1 MIRVN
6 NKADEQIWIERAS
19 RGDVEAFGYLYELH
33 VDRIYRFALF
43 RMGNHTDA
51 EDVTEQV
58 FVKMI
63 ERISSFDWKGT
74 GSFMA
79 WLYRIAY
86 NQVIDAA
93 RFTKRHPEAGIE
105 VLYNHIAEDG
115 SDPQIYTEQQDFMNQ
130 VNDCMK
136 ELTELQRQ
144 VILLK
149 YGGGLSNAEV
159 AEVLDRTPGTIAT
172 VQHQTLRK
180 LRGLMGLRG
189 YKAYKS

>member
-1 MIRVN
+1 MGT
-6 NKADEQIWIERAS
+6 KADEQIWIERAS
-19 RGDVEAFGYLYELH
+19 EGDVEAFGYLYELY
-33 VDRIYRFALF
+33 VDRIYRFVFF
-43 RMGNHTDA
+43 RLSNHTDA

-58 FVKMI
+58 FVKML
-63 ERISSFDWKGT
+63 ERISSFEWKGT

-93 RFTKRHPEAGIE
+93 RFSKRHPEADIE
-105 VLYNHIAEDG
+105 VLHNHIAEEG
-115 SDPQIYTEQQDFMNQ
+115 SDPQNYTEQQDFMNQ
-130 VNDCMK
+130 VNDCMN

-149 YGGGLSNAEV
+149 YGAGMSNIEV

-172 VQHQTLRK
+172 VQHQTLKK

-189 YKAYKS
+189 YKTYKR